1 MPNDNG
7 FKILAELMKKRPQK
21 IKLIKNSEI
30 IKKQPLDNQIN
41 K

>member
-30 IKKQPLDNQIN
+30 INNRSIIK
-41 K
+41 